1 MDNAQNKKIWGIAHN
16 LGISG
21 EDLHALCY
29 AVTGKYSLKELDSSQ
44 TSALIAE
51 LEKKQGGKPYRR
63 KEKETEPG
71 YMTASQQALAWR
83 YIYRLIELDENP
95 SKAQPGE
102 RMCGAIKKSLGI
114 TANPKEPFKW
124 IKFDDGIKLIEIL
137 KKYVV
142 SAERKAARKNDCGAG
157 SGKS

>member
-1 MDNAQNKKIWGIAHN
+1 MDAKQNKKVWGIAHN

-29 AVTGKYSLKELDSSQ
+29 AVTGRYSLKELDGSQ
-44 TSALIAE
+44 AADLIAE

-63 KEKETEPG
+63 KEKQTEPG

-83 YIYRLIELDENP
+83 YIYRLIELDESP

-102 RMCGAIKKSLGI
+102 RMCGAIQKALGI
-114 TANPKEPFKW
+114 TASPKEPFKW
-124 IKFDDGIKLIEIL
+124 IKFDDGIKLIEVL

-142 SAERKAARKNDCGAG
+142 SAERKAARRNDGG
-157 SGKS
+157 SGKGES